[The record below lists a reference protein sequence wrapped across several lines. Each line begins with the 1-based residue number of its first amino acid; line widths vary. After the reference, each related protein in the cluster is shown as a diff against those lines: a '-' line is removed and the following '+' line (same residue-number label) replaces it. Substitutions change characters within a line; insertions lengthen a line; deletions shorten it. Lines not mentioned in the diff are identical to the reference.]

1 MALLSN
7 SSVADW
13 LQFNGTISDL
23 TPCQHVNYTGHLEYI
38 DGGGTVINSLPDI
51 SIASCAQVC
60 NDSGSLFAPH
70 TNNLVTCGL
79 WSTLLSSY
87 TFFGPNNTLLPN
99 DNSNSTSLLSPFK
112 DIGLSLGVLDYATA
126 YADTISTCLQLLY
139 YNAKFFTYSDDGTTS
154 TACTREVLFPLG
166 SNTNT
171 STPITSALQTCLEA
185 ICSPI
190 TLNPDLAGIGV
201 RFFTVEKAEILMPW
215 NRSFPRS

>member
-13 LQFNGTISDL
+13 LQFNGTIFDL
-23 TPCQHVNYTGHLEYI
+23 TPCQYVNYTGHLDYL
-38 DGGGTVINSLPDI
+38 DGGVTIIDTVPDVYN
-51 SIASCAQVC
+51 ASCSQVC
-60 NDSGSLFAPH
+60 NDSASLFAPH
-70 TNNLVTCGL
+70 TKNLAICGL

-87 TFFGPNNTLLPN
+87 TFFGPNN
-99 DNSNSTSLLSPFK
+99 SLLVNGNGDWAGLSSPF
-112 DIGLSLGVLDYATA
+112 DNVGLSLDVLDYATA
-126 YADTISTCLQLLY
+126 YADTISTCFQLLY
-139 YNAKFFTYSDDGTTS
+139 YNAKFFTYSDDGTTT

-201 RFFTVEKAEILMPW
+201 RLFSC
-215 NRSFPRS
+215 R